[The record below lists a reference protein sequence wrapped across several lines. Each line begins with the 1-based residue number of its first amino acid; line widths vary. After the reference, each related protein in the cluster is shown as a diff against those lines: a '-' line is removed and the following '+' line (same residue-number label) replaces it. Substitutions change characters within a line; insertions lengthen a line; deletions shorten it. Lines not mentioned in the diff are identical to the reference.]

1 MEITVK
7 VVLSADPELM
17 TTLATLVECVQDV
30 LHVSNAQLAA
40 ETSTAEP
47 QPVVQTTADV
57 RPVAPAVAPNTPAA
71 APAAVPVVP
80 TAPAKTYTLE
90 DLLTAA
96 GPLLDQGL
104 FTQLSNITKSYGV
117 ASFNEIPADKYGAV
131 AADLRALGANL

>member
-57 RPVAPAVAPNTPAA
+57 QPVAPAVAPDTPAA
-71 APAAVPVVP
+71 APAVPVP
-80 TAPAKTYTLE
+80 PAGT
-90 DLLTAA
+90 DCA
-96 GPLLDQGL
+96 GKKLHLGRDPDGL
-104 FTQLSNITKSYGV
+104 R
-117 ASFNEIPADKYGAV
+117 PAD
-131 AADLRALGANL
+131 